1 MIRTQMAKK
10 KCFRL
15 SLFAVVSVILLL
27 VPYMARLD
35 FPDTVITRS
44 PISSS
49 RVENDS
55 PETTG
60 QPQFVY
66 LVQGASRHP
75 IPGLKAT
82 PNREIIWLTYRDKT
96 GDIYFPNSTHAT
108 GRNRLLWEAT
118 ERASKR
124 NDGGYLYYLFLDDD
138 LLLTNEKDKKRWWRK
153 NLPSNPF
160 ERFELFLLDFQPAV
174 GFPGYFF
181 HLPAVPSPV
190 GVTYNFDA
198 IFNGFHR
205 HTMSFMLPYISDL
218 DHTSWFFAQ
227 WFVIHI
233 SAMFYNSNR
242 VLCKAVYAKNKRHHS
257 SNGAYTDSNDFRI
270 SRDYFRTWFNKNNTV
285 KTANGEIIYLLQ
297 TFKTQAMYLDIPG
310 NASRKHNM
318 EYRVSTKF
326 ITTAFN
332 KSHPG
337 VQRILHW
344 RSLPKVRNILYG
356 SEKDEPDFF
365 PDVFPL
371 H

>member
-1 MIRTQMAKK
+1 MAMK
-10 KCFRL
+10 KCFHVF
-15 SLFAVVSVILLL
+15 LFAVGSVILLR
-27 VPYMARLD
+27 VQYTARLD

-44 PISSS
+44 PISNSTG
-49 RVENDS
+49 ENDS
-55 PETTG
+55 PKRTRKS
-60 QPQFVY
+60 QFVY
-66 LVQGASRHP
+66 LVQGASRRP

-108 GRNRLLWEAT
+108 GRNRLLWEAI
-118 ERASKR
+118 ERAAKR

-138 LLLTNEKDKKRWWRK
+138 LLLTNEENKKRWWRRK
-153 NLPSNPF
+153 LPRNPYD
-160 ERFELFLLDFQPAV
+160 RFEMFLLDFQPAV
-174 GFPGYFF
+174 GFPRYSFNI
-181 HLPAVPSPV
+181 HDAPAPV
-190 GVTYNFDA
+190 GVKYNFDA

-205 HTMSFMLPYISDL
+205 HTISFLLPYISDL

-233 SAMFYNSNR
+233 SAVFYNSNR
-242 VLCKAVYAKNKRHHS
+242 VLCNAVYANNARHHS
-257 SNGAYTDSNDFRI
+257 INMLKGAYTDSEDFRI
-270 SRDYFRTWFNKNNTV
+270 SRDYFRTWINKNNTV
-285 KTANGEIIYLLQ
+285 ETAKGGKINLLQ
-297 TFKTQAMYLDIPG
+297 TFKGQAMYTDIPG
-310 NASRKHNM
+310 KARRKQSM

-332 KSHPG
+332 TSHPG
-337 VQRILHW
+337 IQKILHW
-344 RSLPKVRNILYG
+344 RSLPKVKNILYG